1 MVLLTKLT
9 DDLNIIALLD
19 NEPNDVGGLSAE
31 ELKAKFDEGSLII
44 QKYINEVLI
53 PELAGENGAAN
64 IGITTVPALTGAE
77 TVQAA
82 LEAIERQ
89 MAEMTQGAVADSS
102 IITRKLADG
111 AVTEAKLADAAV
123 TAKKL
128 AEGAV
133 ASAAI
138 AELAVLTAKL
148 ADKAVTAAKLADKA
162 VARRCIGD
170 HAVGNLQL
178 GEKCVGSSNVDD
190 LAIPARCLA
199 AEAVETAKIKN
210 KAIVP
215 DKVADAARTQ
225 YWTLDVSTTWEGDAA
240 PYTQTIT
247 AANMLATDRPKVYR
261 VAPANVSDADTYDDE
276 FSKLF
281 KVESLAGQLK
291 LYAKEA
297 TTTAIQI
304 AVEVNR
310 I

>member
-53 PELAGENGAAN
+53 PEMASENGAAN

-89 MAEMTQGAVADSS
+89 MAEMTQGSVADGS
-102 IITRKLADG
+102 IITQKLADG
-111 AVTEAKLADAAV
+111 AVTAEKMAADAV
-123 TAKKL
+123 GS
-128 AEGAV
+128 E
-133 ASAAI
+133 AI
-138 AELAVLTAKL
+138 AALAVLTAKL
-148 ADKAVTAAKLADKA
+148 ADNAVTAAKLADKA
-162 VARRCIGD
+162 VIRRCIGD
-170 HAVGNLQL
+170 NAVGHAQL

-190 LAIPARCLA
+190 LAIPNRCLA
-199 AEAVETAKIKN
+199 SGAVSEA
-210 KAIVP
+210 
-215 DKVADAARTQ
+215 KVASDARTQ

-247 AANMLATDRPKVYR
+247 ATNMLATDRPKVYR

-304 AVEVNR
+304 AVEVSR

>member
-64 IGITTVPALTGAE
+64 IGIATVPALTGAE

-89 MAEMTQGAVADSS
+89 MAEMTQGSVADGS
-102 IITRKLADG
+102 IITQKLADG
-111 AVTEAKLADAAV
+111 AVTAEKMAADAV
-123 TAKKL
+123 GS
-128 AEGAV
+128 E
-133 ASAAI
+133 AI
-138 AELAVLTAKL
+138 AALAVLTAKL

-162 VARRCIGD
+162 VIRRCIGD
-170 HAVGNLQL
+170 NAIGHAQL

-190 LAIPARCLA
+190 LAIPNRCLA
-199 AEAVETAKIKN
+199 SGAVSET
-210 KAIVP
+210 
-215 DKVADAARTQ
+215 KVASDARTQ
-225 YWTLDVSTTWEGDAA
+225 YWTLNVSTTWTGDAA
-240 PYTQTIT
+240 PYTQTIP

-304 AVEVNR
+304 AVEVSR

>member
-89 MAEMTQGAVADSS
+89 MAEMTQGSVADGS
-102 IITRKLADG
+102 IITQKLAD
-111 AVTEAKLADAAV
+111 EAV
-123 TAKKL
+123 TARKM
-128 AEGAV
+128 AADAV
-133 ASAAI
+133 GSEAI
-138 AELAVLTAKL
+138 AALAVLTAKL

-162 VARRCIGD
+162 IIRRCIGD
-170 HAVGNLQL
+170 NAVGTAQL
-178 GEKCVGSSNVDD
+178 GERCVGSSNVDD
-190 LAIPARCLA
+190 LAISNRCLA
-199 AEAVETAKIKN
+199 PGAVSEA
-210 KAIVP
+210 
-215 DKVADAARTQ
+215 KVASDARTQ
-225 YWTLDVSTTWEGDAA
+225 YWTLDVSTTWEGNAA

-261 VAPANVSDADTYDDE
+261 VAPASVDDADTYDDE

-281 KVESLAGQLK
+281 KVESLAGQIK

-304 AVEVNR
+304 AVEVSR